1 MKGTI
6 SCLKTRKYD
15 FKSSAVAHMPVL
27 PNHLPHSGGSRMEAK
42 GGLNSGYVGLK
53 LEINKNLRLINP
65 NLMNKSY
72 L

>member
-1 MKGTI
+1 MDGNYI
-6 SCLKTRKYD
+6 SFIGCRHLQELLL
-15 FKSSAVAHMPVL
+15 VAS
-27 PNHLPHSGGSRMEAK
+27 SGGSRMEAK

>member
-1 MKGTI
+1 MV
-6 SCLKTRKYD
+6 
-15 FKSSAVAHMPVL
+15 SAVGKGPLQRGADVGL
-27 PNHLPHSGGSRMEAK
+27 GLVVEGVGVGSGGSRMEAK